1 MQVVQGKARPSR
13 PGFGSS
19 GRKLR
24 VLANHFEVLSKLA
37 ESYHYD
43 VSINRLRELPCS
55 TLHACILGGFALK
68 HGSALLAALLL

>member
-1 MQVVQGKARPSR
+1 MVQGKARPSR

-43 VSINRLRELPCS
+43 VSINRLRESPCS
-55 TLHACILGGFALK
+55 ALHTCIMPCC
-68 HGSALLAALLL
+68 AAEH